1 LPTPAKDLTSSY
13 WELRY
18 PLTGTLLP
26 TDHGYRLY
34 SAISHQIPAV
44 HELTNWSMATIG
56 GKPNGHREI
65 LLTES
70 SRLRIRTTIEQVPM
84 FLKLVQKLLKID
96 LYSIVPQ
103 PPDIHPISPYPTL
116 KARLVIIK
124 GFQEPEP
131 FIRAVKYQL
140 QKLEID
146 DRNVY
151 IPHNNLGL
159 PDRKAMKVHKH
170 KVIGFSV
177 IVDKLDPIDSIAL
190 QMSGCGGKQKM
201 GCGFFTS
208 VSIPNN
214 EQNTETKSSNT

>member
-1 LPTPAKDLTSSY
+1 MPPPTIDLTKPH

-18 PLTGTLLP
+18 PLIGTSLP

-34 SAISHQIPAV
+34 SAISHKIPAV

-56 GKPNGHREI
+56 GQPNGHREI

-70 SRLRIRTTIEQVPM
+70 SRLRIRTTVEQVPL
-84 FLKLVQKLLKID
+84 FLQLVHKLLKIER
-96 LYSIVPQ
+96 YSLVPQ

-116 KARLVIIK
+116 KARLIIIK

-146 DRNVY
+146 DSNVY
-151 IPHNNLGL
+151 IPNNNLGQ
-159 PDRKAMKVHKH
+159 PDRKAMKVHEH
-170 KVIGFSV
+170 KVVGFSV
-177 IVDKLDPIDSIAL
+177 IVDKLNPMDSIAL
-190 QMSGCGGKQKM
+190 QMAGCGGKQKM

-214 EQNTETKSSNT
+214 EQNTDTRSSNA